1 MTSVRSAKDISC
13 PQMTQAQSAKDYVT
27 QLLNFVKYN
36 TKAYTPR
43 MLSKA
48 TNVPLDIVTLW
59 LQAIDSFTFVK
70 VRKSPSGRF
79 INFRFNKYAKTI
91 CYSDSE
97 VIYYKGVETNYC
109 TRPRNGGKDIYFED
123 ALSKLP
129 DMTKKD
135 GILYVRSRVT
145 QDQWVELFLKAMGLY
160 VEAPP
165 AVLEDPVAEYPLVK
179 ERRDFYVTSIAKLE
193 QEIQKEKDD
202 NASKKTWFEQESR
215 KARRGERT
223 RSVMRQNR
231 NNIVGYMPGARHVYK
246 DSEWNG
252 GNTIVEYDDPVP
264 EYETYYEQMPDYPA
278 EPVYY
283 DDKQRA
289 NPSKIKDLQ
298 FQLSTL
304 LQFPMKY
311 EKQFKEQQE
320 RVAEVQALEA
330 QRRELDRKIQRLR
343 C

>member
-1 MTSVRSAKDISC
+1 MA
-13 PQMTQAQSAKDYVT
+13 
-27 QLLNFVKYN
+27 
-36 TKAYTPR
+36 
-43 MLSKA
+43 
-48 TNVPLDIVTLW
+48 
-59 LQAIDSFTFVK
+59 
-70 VRKSPSGRF
+70 
-79 INFRFNKYAKTI
+79 
-91 CYSDSE
+91 
-97 VIYYKGVETNYC
+97 
-109 TRPRNGGKDIYFED
+109 
-123 ALSKLP
+123 
-129 DMTKKD
+129 KKD

-165 AVLEDPVAEYPLVK
+165 AVPEDPVAVYPLVK
-179 ERRDFYVTSIAKLE
+179 ERRDFYVTEIVKLE

-202 NASKKTWFEQESR
+202 NASKKTWFEQESY

-223 RSVMRQNR
+223 RSVPRQNR
-231 NNIVGYMPGARHVYK
+231 NNITGYIPGARQVYK

-264 EYETYYEQMPDYPA
+264 QYETYYEQVPDYPE

-298 FQLSTL
+298 FQLNTL

-311 EKQFKEQQE
+311 ENQFKEQQE
-320 RVAEVQALEA
+320 RAAEVQALEA
-330 QRRELDRKIQRLR
+330 QRRGLDRKIQRLR